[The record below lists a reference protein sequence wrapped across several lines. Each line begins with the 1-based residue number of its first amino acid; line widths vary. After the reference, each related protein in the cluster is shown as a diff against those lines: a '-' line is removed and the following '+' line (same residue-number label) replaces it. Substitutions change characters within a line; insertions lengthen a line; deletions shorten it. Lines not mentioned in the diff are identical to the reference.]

1 MAIPKVDLRQQALE
15 APGAL
20 PGGGRGGRQ
29 GSSVQR
35 TTAIERVVR
44 TVSEGSTKRHS
55 DPIKTFANYQLAT
68 TTQYVFL
75 KGAVYKGWSVAEA
88 PGGLVATILLDRA

>member
-1 MAIPKVDLRQQALE
+1 MLLHYSILVYVSEYLCVCLRVL
-15 APGAL
+15 
-20 PGGGRGGRQ
+20 
-29 GSSVQR
+29 SVYLFYLCI
-35 TTAIERVVR
+35 TSVCT
-44 TVSEGSTKRHS
+44 SEGSTKRHS